1 MFTSHIWRSFS
12 SFCCQFFVTV
22 QYTGEQRVFIVTK
35 YFETK
40 SYAEVQRLFRLE
52 FPNRDPPNGKN
63 IWRNVQKYV
72 HHGTSWNRN
81 AKNSGRK
88 RRARANKN
96 IDAVHDE
103 LIRNPDGVSCR
114 INNLGLTSA
123 TFNRIVRIDLKW
135 HPYKIQRQ
143 QQRFEINLK
152 YE

>member
-1 MFTSHIWRSFS
+1 MQCLHRTYEEVFLRFVVNFS
-12 SFCCQFFVTV
+12 SWCSTRLSREF
-22 QYTGEQRVFIVTK
+22 YSY

-52 FPNRDPPNGKN
+52 FPNRYTPNGKN

-88 RRARANKN
+88 RTARTNEN

-114 INNLGLTSA
+114 IDNWWLTSA
-123 TFNRIVRIDLKW
+123 TFNRIVRIDIKW
-135 HPYKIQRQ
+135 HPYKIHIILVVKSI
-143 QQRFEINLK
+143 EIAAF
-152 YE
+152 

>member
-1 MFTSHIWRSFS
+1 M
-12 SFCCQFFVTV
+12 V
-22 QYTGEQRVFIVTK
+22 QYTVEQRVFIVTK

-40 SYAEVQRLFRLE
+40 RYAEVQRLFRLE
-52 FPNRDPPNGKN
+52 FPNRDLPNEKN

-88 RRARANKN
+88 KTARTNEK

-103 LIRNPDGVSCR
+103 LIRNPDGVSCQ

-123 TFNRIVRIDLKW
+123 TFNRIVRIDDLKW

-143 QQRFEINLK
+143 QQRFEINLRH
-152 YE
+152 E